1 MINKKLTQIQRQPI
15 TGYET
20 PSWLGRHIFGILL
33 VATMATFA
41 GAITAWSLGAFN
53 LWPGKTTP
61 EKIG

>member
-1 MINKKLTQIQRQPI
+1 MINKKLTQIQSQPI

-20 PSWLGRHIFGILL
+20 PSWLGRHIFDILL

-53 LWPGKTTP
+53 
-61 EKIG
+61 